1 MKFIGL
7 MLDSCPTRPEKL
19 SSSVTMAVGGS
30 HSIEVQKRVEDEITC
45 PICQDHFD
53 EPKILPCCHY
63 YCKKCIERLVLRAGH
78 NRAFACPECRSETV
92 VPQNDPNLLQTA
104 FFVNRMKELHTK
116 IEKAEGKVEALCEL
130 CSGDKATAFCRHCTE
145 FICEECVKIHQKIKT
160 FSGHKV
166 TSLEELK
173 KGKNKEIL
181 MKPSPPTCA
190 VHDEQMKIYCFDCNR
205 LICRDCTMID
215 HKEHEYDFVKTTAS
229 KTKEKLIEN
238 LTPLKE
244 IQVSLCGAT
253 ENVRST
259 KSDVKTQ
266 GESVA
271 TTIERSFDKVHEIIE
286 QRKRHFM
293 EKASS
298 IMKGKL
304 DRLSIQEKGF
314 EMASGMIQSLVDFV
328 EQNIENATEEELMT
342 IHSQIL
348 KRISEETRKHQC
360 SSGTLEPVE
369 KANLQVQVECGK
381 EVTKVLKEKTNLL
394 EFSVEGTGIRDA
406 ELGKPA
412 LVKMSCKSLD
422 PVTIG
427 SKLTSKHGSVELT
440 VAKKGN
446 SVYEIKYVPRAR
458 GCHNLEITANGL
470 PVTGSPYPISVKIPP
485 TQLGKPLK
493 VIGGVKHP
501 IGIAINSAGNVL
513 VAEYKG
519 DVKVLDKSGKILHTI
534 EKHRH
539 DFADLQDIAVDKDD
553 NSYFTDSGSDKLFKF
568 NRHHQLVKIVGREQ
582 GLEQFEPWSIT
593 VVEEKVVVG
602 SRDPAYL
609 YIFDK
614 NLELDRKV
622 DLAAVGVG
630 DVMGIASNE
639 DDMNLYICNYI
650 GGCVHV
656 LSLEGQGKLLY
667 SFGKE
672 QLRYPHSICIHGELV
687 YVTDWIIDT
696 TTTIYIYNREGNFV
710 SSSAKYGC
718 GEGQCKL
725 PSGLVIGA
733 DGVLYVCDSC
743 NNRLQLF

>member
-1 MKFIGL
+1 MY
-7 MLDSCPTRPEKL
+7 T
-19 SSSVTMAVGGS
+19 VTMAVGGS
-30 HSIEVQKRVEDEITC
+30 HSKEVLKRVEDEITC

-78 NRAFACPECRSETV
+78 NRAFTCPECRSETV
-92 VPQNDPNLLQTA
+92 LPHNDPNLLQTA

-145 FICEECVKIHQKIKT
+145 FICKECVKIHQKIKT
-160 FSGHKV
+160 FSGHVV

-173 KGKNKEIL
+173 KGKSKEIL
-181 MKPSPPTCA
+181 MKKPPPPTCA

-205 LICRDCTMID
+205 LICRGCTMID
-215 HKEHEYDFVKTTAS
+215 HKEHKYDFVKTTAP

-238 LTPLKE
+238 LTPLKV
-244 IQVSLCGAT
+244 IKVGLYRAT
-253 ENVRST
+253 ENIRSS

-271 TTIERSFDKVHEIIE
+271 TTIEQSFNKLHETVE

-298 IMKGKL
+298 ITKGKL

-314 EMASGMIQSLVDFV
+314 EMALSMIQSLVDFV

-360 SSGTLEPVE
+360 SSGDLEPVE

-394 EFSVEGTGIRDA
+394 ELSVEGAGMRGA
-406 ELGKPA
+406 EVGKPA
-412 LVKMSCKSLD
+412 LVKMSCKSLE
-422 PVTIG
+422 PVTIA

-440 VAKKGN
+440 LAKKGN
-446 SVYEIKYVPRAR
+446 SVYEIKYVPQAR
-458 GCHNLEITANGL
+458 GRHNLEITANGL
-470 PVTGSPYPISVKIPP
+470 PVTGSPYPVVVKIPP

-493 VIGGVKHP
+493 VIRGVKHP

-513 VAEYKG
+513 VAENKG
-519 DVKVLDKSGKILHTI
+519 DVKVLDKSGKILHMI

-553 NSYFTDSGSDKLFKF
+553 NSYLTDSGSNKLFKF
-568 NRHHQLVKIVGREQ
+568 NRHRQLFKVVGREQ
-582 GLEQFEPWSIT
+582 GLELFEPSSVT
-593 VVEEKVVVG
+593 VVGEKVVVG

-639 DDMNLYICNYI
+639 DDMNLYICNYN

-656 LSLEGQGKLLY
+656 LSLEVQGKLLY

-672 QLRYPHSICIHGELV
+672 HLYNPYSICVHGELV
-687 YVTDWIIDT
+687 YVTDDWSSEMAIHVF
-696 TTTIYIYNREGNFV
+696 NREGKFV
-710 SSSAKYGC
+710 SSFAQC
-718 GEGQCKL
+718 GSDEGQCNF
-725 PSGLVIGA
+725 PSGLVIDA
-733 DGVLYVCDSC
+733 DGVLYICDSC